1 MVRKIANHQVTAH
14 AETTLEK
21 IRLVRAGK
29 QLSGEHKVFGAAYRL
44 LDPEK
49 PSPTVTRSGFRDF
62 IHPSEDRLCT
72 VRELA
77 RLQTFPDSYVLKG
90 RRCDTYATSRYK
102 QQTQHEQLGNAVPP
116 RLAHT
121 LAKSIKR
128 QFFANPDQ
136 DVPVKPIRPAVFH
149 KLDSAYAETDLGNKV
164 NPLDELIYI
173 ILSRRTKEA
182 QYRSAYKALRR
193 AYRSWNRVLETNLKE
208 LEQLLRP
215 FGLARQKARTIK
227 AVLATVQ
234 ADRGRVSLAW
244 LKSTSDS
251 TVYHYLR
258 SLPGV
263 NDKTAKCVMLY
274 SLGRDVLPV
283 DTHTYRVSRRL
294 GLIPES
300 VSYYRAPRFLD
311 KAVPR
316 PLRRRY
322 HILSILHG
330 RDTCTA
336 RAPRCANCPVVT
348 DCPRLG
354 VQRRA

>member
-1 MVRKIANHQVTAH
+1 MVRKVANHQVTAH

-29 QLSGEHKVFGAAYRL
+29 QLSGGHKVFGAAYRL
-44 LDPEK
+44 LDPKK

-62 IHPSEDRLCT
+62 IHPIDDRLCT

-77 RLQTFPDSYVLKG
+77 RLQTFPDHYLLEG
-90 RRCDTYATSRYK
+90 RRCDTYAGSRYK
-102 QQTQHEQLGNAVPP
+102 QQTQHEQVGNAVPP

-121 LAKSIKR
+121 LAKAIKK
-128 QFFANPDQ
+128 QLFNNGDQ
-136 DVPVKPIRPAVFH
+136 EGRIRTISQTVFH
-149 KLDSAYAETDLGNKV
+149 QLDAAYPDTNLGNKV

-173 ILSRRTKEA
+173 ILSRRTREIQYQEA
-182 QYRSAYKALRR
+182 YQRLRR
-193 AYRSWNRVLETNLKE
+193 TYRSWRRVLTADLEE
-208 LEQLLRP
+208 LQQLLQP
-215 FGLARQKARTIK
+215 FGLARQKAQAIK
-227 AVLATVQ
+227 KLIGTVES
-234 ADRGRVSLAW
+234 DMGRVSLAP
-244 LKSTSDS
+244 LKSASDS
-251 TVYHYLR
+251 AAYHYLR

-263 NDKTAKCVMLY
+263 SDKTAKCVMLY

-294 GLIPES
+294 GLIPRS

-311 KAVPR
+311 AAVPR

-330 RDTCTA
+330 RDIC
-336 RAPRCANCPVVT
+336 RSHAPQCHVCPVAD
-348 DCPRLG
+348 DCPSSN
-354 VQRRA
+354 AHP